1 MNPFNKLK
9 VHRDEDDFET
19 VENPKDTKDV
29 LFKETK
35 VKKVRPEKKEDKE
48 VQQSEEGFTQV
59 GKVTKNSKV
68 VLEEEEL
75 AEKKPGKKDPQPKY
89 HDKRTEQNFRAGSD
103 KRQFDRISGTGRGKE
118 VKKEGRG
125 GKGTWEGNRR
135 LYDNYDNADYYFDKA
150 IRKQNEPV
158 EEVVVEDIKVK
169 VEEKKEEVK
178 VEVEETEKKEEVVEE
193 GAKKKKKD
201 KKTEETPVDEKDKLE
216 IPKDALTL
224 QQYKEKNANITS
236 NATKTVA
243 VKVDLEEIDKREDT
257 VLQAVT
263 TKKVGGKKQKTKNNK
278 EDSKAA
284 ELMKNLNLQVEDN
297 TPKQR
302 KFK

>member
-19 VENPKDTKDV
+19 AENPKDTKDV

-158 EEVVVEDIKVK
+158 EEVVVEDVKVK
-169 VEEKKEEVK
+169 VEEKKEEIK
-178 VEVEETEKKEEVVEE
+178 VEETEKKEEVVEE

-243 VKVDLEEIDKREDT
+243 VKVDLEEVDKREDT
-257 VLQAVT
+257 VLQATT

>member
-29 LFKETK
+29 LFKDTK

-68 VLEEEEL
+68 VLEEEEV

-158 EEVVVEDIKVK
+158 EEVVVEEVKVK
-169 VEEKKEEVK
+169 VEEKKEEIK
-178 VEVEETEKKEEVVEE
+178 VEETEKKEEVVEE

-243 VKVDLEEIDKREDT
+243 VKVDLEEVDKREDT
-257 VLQAVT
+257 VLQATT